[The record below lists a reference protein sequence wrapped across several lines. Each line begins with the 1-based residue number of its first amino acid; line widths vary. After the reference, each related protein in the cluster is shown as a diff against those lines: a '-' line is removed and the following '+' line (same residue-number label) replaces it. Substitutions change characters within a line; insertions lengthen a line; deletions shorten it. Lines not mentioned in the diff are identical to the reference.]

1 MKIRR
6 FTKFRLIYSHNKD
19 AARPGKS
26 GLRPSKYVFFIM
38 FQKVKRAFLFVL
50 IVAVLIVPVPTTVSA
65 FSFFDNLFGKKP
77 EKQEQNSQTITLLRA
92 NLAPDLT
99 GRGGGGINIVGD
111 TALSPEAG
119 PLGTSGDLVDETP
132 SDQIS
137 IYVVRKG
144 DSISQIAK
152 MFSVSP
158 NTIIWANDIKGG
170 MISEGQTL
178 VILPISGIQYSI
190 KSGDTIKKIAAKYGA
205 DIDEVLKFNG
215 IALETK
221 LNIGDTII
229 IPDGEGA
236 AIKGSQ
242 ISGPTAPASRLRGTS
257 GPSYDGY
264 YLRPILG
271 GYRSQ
276 GLHGYNGIDLAGVP
290 SGVAVVASATGD
302 VIISRQGGWNG
313 GYGNYIVIQ
322 HGNGTQTLYSH
333 LKSNVA
339 EVGWHVVRGQVIGYV
354 GATGRATGPHV
365 HFEIRGAK
373 NPF

>member
-1 MKIRR
+1 MFQNVKH
-6 FTKFRLIYSHNKD
+6 S
-19 AARPGKS
+19 
-26 GLRPSKYVFFIM
+26 FFIVL
-38 FQKVKRAFLFVL
+38 FFIVLAFVL
-50 IVAVLIVPVPTTVSA
+50 LLISTPNTVSA
-65 FSFFDNLFGKKP
+65 FSFFDALFAKKP
-77 EKQEQNSQTITLLRA
+77 LKIEQNSQTVNLLRP
-92 NLAPDLT
+92 NLSPDA
-99 GRGGGGINIVGD
+99 GARGGGDITIVEES
-111 TALSPEAG
+111 ALLPDSG

-132 SDQIS
+132 NDQIS
-137 IYVVRKG
+137 VYVVRKG

-170 MISEGQTL
+170 VIVEGQTL
-178 VILPISGIQYSI
+178 VILPISGIQYTI
-190 KSGDTIKKIAAKYGA
+190 KSGDTIKRIASRYGA
-205 DIDEVLKFNG
+205 DIDEILKFNG

-221 LNIGDTII
+221 LDVGETII
-229 IPDGEGA
+229 IPDGEGVA
-236 AIKGSQ
+236 VKGSETPK
-242 ISGPTAPASRLRGTS
+242 SSAPTSRLRGTS

-276 GLHGYNGIDLAGVP
+276 GLHGYNGVDLAGVP
-290 SGVAVVASATGD
+290 SGSPVVASATGD

-322 HGNGTQTLYSH
+322 HENGTQTLYSH

-339 EVGWHVVRGQVIGYV
+339 EAGWHVVRGQVIGYV
-354 GATGRATGPHV
+354 GATGKVTGTHL